1 MRYGQP
7 SSSKFHGSIQLHF
20 EKAAQIWKK
29 SLITFVFSDLWND
42 NSQFLLQK
50 SLPLHLEWL
59 LEHFLMGSGFWH
71 KKHPVFSSVE
81 IKAFSFVEFKSIDFK
96 AVETSQESPDCS
108 MFFRI
113 SDLFLTLQL
122 GVWNWTECNF
132 IVLSCNFGGIF
143 EEIS

>member
-1 MRYGQP
+1 MHVTYNEWILSR
-7 SSSKFHGSIQLHF
+7 LHF
-20 EKAAQIWKK
+20 EKAGKFCK
-29 SLITFVFSDLWND
+29 NSLHTFFFAAFSALWSD
-42 NSQFLLQK
+42 NSQYLSQK
-50 SLPLHLEWL
+50 SLPLHLEWD

-81 IKAFSFVEFKSIDFK
+81 IKAFSFVEFKSIDFN

-132 IVLSCNFGGIF
+132 IVLICNFGGIF
-143 EEIS
+143 EEIP